1 MTPFTAAPHCD
12 MEDGTGVSLSCTQT
26 ARRSCSGACGLFVV
40 HMVSISASRA
50 FFCSSF
56 KVLHFENRVRCSS
69 VNSAGPFPSEKNC
82 DKVIPNALHTAS
94 KVGSVGA
101 LFLLNIFVTVEWE
114 RPDSY
119 AKR

>member
-1 MTPFTAAPHCD
+1 MTSFTAAPPCD

-56 KVLHFENRVRCSS
+56 KVLLFENKVRCSS
-69 VNSAGPFPSEKNC
+69 VNSVGPFPSEKNY
-82 DKVIPNALHTAS
+82 DRVIPNAPHTAS
-94 KVGSVGA
+94 KVGTVGA
-101 LFLLNIFVTVEWE
+101 LFLLDRCVTVEWE
-114 RPDSY
+114 RPDSF
-119 AKR
+119 ARQ